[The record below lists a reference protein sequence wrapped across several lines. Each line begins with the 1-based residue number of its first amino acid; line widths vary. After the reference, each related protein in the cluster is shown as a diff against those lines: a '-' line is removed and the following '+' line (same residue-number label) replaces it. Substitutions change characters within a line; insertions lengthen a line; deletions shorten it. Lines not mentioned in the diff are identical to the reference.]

1 MTTAVELIIS
11 EIQKSLDNGRQI
23 TQSDLDFY
31 KQFIK
36 PYENAQTAKAIT
48 FGVRLGYGDV
58 YFDDKK
64 YTHAYEQFY
73 AETKF

>member
-1 MTTAVELIIS
+1 M
-11 EIQKSLDNGRQI
+11 R
-23 TQSDLDFY
+23 FY

-48 FGVRLGYGDV
+48 VGVRLGYCDV
-58 YFDDKK
+58 YFDEKK